1 MCDDAGDHTFYS
13 ADQWVLI
20 CVANVDFGTPR
31 KCWYVLTNYGDG
43 AIHILVMQILW
54 KEIHVVIPFT
64 RWSDWLEPAAT
75 LVGAVHSNPHGN
87 HCLEG
92 GNLWLH

>member
-13 ADQWVLI
+13 VKQWVLI
-20 CVANVDFGTPR
+20 RVANVDFGTPR

-64 RWSDWLEPAAT
+64 RWSDWLEPSRH
-75 LVGAVHSNPHGN
+75 LSWGGA
-87 HCLEG
+87 
-92 GNLWLH
+92 